1 MLTLAIALIVCGLIT
16 TLICLPMI
24 YGKVLP
30 NALYGIRTRHTF
42 ESSKAWMDLNEVGG
56 MLFSLIG
63 FPLML
68 AGAIGIFLDDSHVAL
83 VGISSTIGCLLSLGF
98 AVYLF
103 LRYSTRYSAG
113 HYSTANSQADNV
125 G

>member
-1 MLTLAIALIVCGLIT
+1 MFTLAITLICSGLLT
-16 TLICLPMI
+16 TLVCLPMI

-42 ESSKAWMDLNEVGG
+42 ESHEAWMDLNEVGG
-56 MLFSLIG
+56 MLFSLVG

-83 VGISSTIGCLLSLGF
+83 VGIASTIGCFLSIGF

-103 LRYSTRYSAG
+103 LRYASRYSARNL
-113 HYSTANSQADNV
+113 YNTTS
-125 G
+125 